1 MWILKLNLVCLVLA
15 RAKQLD
21 TTKQENTQNETNPMM
36 VNTSEQHNDGPMEK
50 LNQATSEQG
59 TNEQHSHGPIEKL
72 EQATGEQQNHDPM
85 ERLNQATREQHNH
98 GPKEK
103 IERTFKSSK
112 DVLKENI
119 RSKKMLDS
127 MLPYS
132 SRDDGE
138 EDSDDEEEDSD
149 DEEDRV
155 KRQVDQVNAR
165 AKQLDMT
172 KHENNTN
179 ETNHSEQQNHGE
191 TNHTK
196 VDSSKQHNHGPMEKL
211 KGAFKSSKDAVK
223 EHIRSM
229 VVDENQILLEEIVA
243 SAHGRSKKMFD
254 SDVPNSSRD
263 DEEEDSDDEE
273 EDSDDEGGRAKRQV
287 DQEDIR
293 HALCKDK
300 NAGEFFRLV
309 AGSKQCRDVVSCT
322 DEGLQALRCPP
333 GLAFDLEKQ
342 TCEWKDLVND
352 CNIKARPKLALPK
365 YNTDEPLCS
374 SGELSCGDGQ
384 CLPKLLFCDDKTD
397 CVDGSDENLCDSRND
412 PNKAD
417 ECDPSLCSLPNCYCS
432 VSGTDVPGGLDP
444 QQVPQMIMLTFD
456 DAINDNNLEIY
467 EQIFDGGLKNPNGC
481 DVKATFFV
489 SHEYNN
495 YSMVQEL
502 HRRGHEMAAH
512 SITHDNEES
521 YWDNGT
527 ELNWSA
533 EMGGLRDMLSTWG
546 NVPAEDIYGSRAP
559 LLRLGGNRQFSA
571 LEKEGF
577 VYDSSMVAPLA
588 NPPLWPYPLA
598 FSAPHRCHGNFQKCP
613 TRSHSIMEMV
623 MNEFDPREE
632 PGSNDEEISGCVMLD
647 SCSGY
652 IRTPDNLYNVLT
664 HNMIRH
670 YEQNRAPL
678 GMFLHAAW
686 LKKQPEMLDALLFWM
701 DEVLSTYSNVYFVT
715 MSQVL
720 AWMQSPVDSNNAVQF
735 PLWKQKCSMLD
746 TPSTCAVANNCP
758 LSNPQL
764 GGVRKR
770 LQTCNECPAYYPW
783 LNDVRGQGEYP

>member
-1 MWILKLNLVCLVLA
+1 VMWLLLVNLVCLVLA
-15 RAKQLD
+15 RA
-21 TTKQENTQNETNPMM
+21 
-36 VNTSEQHNDGPMEK
+36 H
-50 LNQATSEQG
+50 
-59 TNEQHSHGPIEKL
+59 
-72 EQATGEQQNHDPM
+72 
-85 ERLNQATREQHNH
+85 QHNH
-98 GPKEK
+98 
-103 IERTFKSSK
+103 
-112 DVLKENI
+112 DH
-119 RSKKMLDS
+119 D
-127 MLPYS
+127 
-132 SRDDGE
+132 
-138 EDSDDEEEDSD
+138 
-149 DEEDRV
+149 
-155 KRQVDQVNAR
+155 
-165 AKQLDMT
+165 
-172 KHENNTN
+172 
-179 ETNHSEQQNHGE
+179 
-191 TNHTK
+191 
-196 VDSSKQHNHGPMEKL
+196 PMEKL
-211 KGAFKSSKDAVK
+211 KHAYKSSKDDLK
-223 EHIRSM
+223 QNIRSM
-229 VVDENQILLEEIVA
+229 VVDENQILMEEIIA
-243 SAHGRSKKMFD
+243 SAQGRKRMFD
-254 SDVPNSSRD
+254 SDEPGGQED
-263 DEEEDSDDEE
+263 GEEDDSDGE
-273 EDSDDEGGRAKRQV
+273 EDVASNGEVRRKRQV

-293 HALCKDK
+293 HALCQDK

-309 AGSKQCRDVVSCT
+309 AGTKQCRDVVSCA
-322 DEGLQALRCPP
+322 DDGLQALRCPP

-342 TCEWKDLVND
+342 TCEWKDLVKD
-352 CNIKARPKLALPK
+352 CNIKARPKLSLPK
-365 YNTDEPLCS
+365 FKTDEPLCP

-384 CLPKLLFCDDKTD
+384 CLPKLLFCDDKPD
-397 CVDGSDENLCDSRND
+397 CLDGSDENLCDSRND
-412 PNKAD
+412 PNRAE
-417 ECDPSLCSLPNCYCS
+417 ECNPSLCSLPNCYCS

-512 SITHDNEES
+512 SVTHDNDEG

-527 ELNWSA
+527 EQNWSA
-533 EMGGLRDMLSTWG
+533 EMGGVRDMLSTWG
-546 NVPAEDIYGSRAP
+546 NVPADDIYGSRAP

-613 TRSHSIMEMV
+613 TRSHSVMEMV

-632 PGSNDEEISGCVMLD
+632 PGHEDEEISGCVMLD

-670 YEQNRAPL
+670 YEQNRAPM

-701 DEVLSTYSNVYFVT
+701 DEVLSTYNNVYFVT

-735 PLWKQKCSMLD
+735 PLWKQKCSLLD
-746 TPSTCAVANNCP
+746 TPSTCGVANNCP

-770 LQTCNECPAYYPW
+770 LQTCNACPQYYPW

>member
-1 MWILKLNLVCLVLA
+1 M
-15 RAKQLD
+15 
-21 TTKQENTQNETNPMM
+21 
-36 VNTSEQHNDGPMEK
+36 G
-50 LNQATSEQG
+50 
-59 TNEQHSHGPIEKL
+59 
-72 EQATGEQQNHDPM
+72 
-85 ERLNQATREQHNH
+85 
-98 GPKEK
+98 
-103 IERTFKSSK
+103 
-112 DVLKENI
+112 
-119 RSKKMLDS
+119 
-127 MLPYS
+127 
-132 SRDDGE
+132 
-138 EDSDDEEEDSD
+138 
-149 DEEDRV
+149 
-155 KRQVDQVNAR
+155 
-165 AKQLDMT
+165 
-172 KHENNTN
+172 
-179 ETNHSEQQNHGE
+179 
-191 TNHTK
+191 
-196 VDSSKQHNHGPMEKL
+196 
-211 KGAFKSSKDAVK
+211 
-223 EHIRSM
+223 
-229 VVDENQILLEEIVA
+229 
-243 SAHGRSKKMFD
+243 
-254 SDVPNSSRD
+254 
-263 DEEEDSDDEE
+263 
-273 EDSDDEGGRAKRQV
+273 
-287 DQEDIR
+287 
-293 HALCKDK
+293 
-300 NAGEFFRLV
+300 
-309 AGSKQCRDVVSCT
+309 
-322 DEGLQALRCPP
+322 
-333 GLAFDLEKQ
+333 
-342 TCEWKDLVND
+342 
-352 CNIKARPKLALPK
+352 
-365 YNTDEPLCS
+365 
-374 SGELSCGDGQ
+374 
-384 CLPKLLFCDDKTD
+384 
-397 CVDGSDENLCDSRND
+397 
-412 PNKAD
+412 
-417 ECDPSLCSLPNCYCS
+417 
-432 VSGTDVPGGLDP
+432 
-444 QQVPQMIMLTFD
+444 
-456 DAINDNNLEIY
+456 
-467 EQIFDGGLKNPNGC
+467 
-481 DVKATFFV
+481 
-489 SHEYNN
+489 
-495 YSMVQEL
+495 
-502 HRRGHEMAAH
+502 MAAH

-613 TRSHSIMEMV
+613 TRSHSVMEMV

-664 HNMIRH
+664 HNLIRH

-746 TPSTCAVANNCP
+746 TPNTCAVAHNCP